1 MPILKMRLSFLYFF
15 VVVVINVSAQI
26 EPLIVTNRDVFKV
39 VVNAAPPTEAVPRSI
54 NARGE
59 VLECRSNVVILRTFV
74 VKNIY
79 GPAVAAAPLVTTSAN
94 PLHQTPARRPLLGQ
108 KRKYGATIALENYPD
123 AQSLTNG
130 QVIAFQGCTAGTH
143 EWRGTLLECYELSPG
158 WRPHQP

>member
-1 MPILKMRLSFLYFF
+1 MRSILVLSLLMAVYAA
-15 VVVVINVSAQI
+15 SAQI
-26 EPLIVTNRDVFKV
+26 EPLVVTNRDVFKV
-39 VVNAAPPTEAVPRSI
+39 VVDAAPPTEAVPRSI

-79 GPAVAAAPLVTTSAN
+79 GPAAAAAPLVTTSAN

-158 WRPHQP
+158 RRPHQP